1 VENITHSLVGAAIAE
16 LALPRNATPTQRR
29 VFFTVG
35 IIAANLPDADLLYTH
50 IMPSPLGYLL
60 HHRGYTHTLGGLV
73 ILAALIGVVMLA
85 PRLRATIAGVSG
97 RFWALVAA
105 ALLSHVVLDS
115 WNSYGVHP
123 FWPINSSWYY
133 GDAIAIYEPWLWVFL
148 GLAVGANTRNARA
161 RSMLL
166 GLPVVLVLAAAL
178 LHLIQW
184 PAVVALLV
192 ASALIAFVGRN
203 WTARARSVG
212 ALAATTAFVVAS
224 YMLSHAAYASAAE
237 SLGPDGRAALVD
249 MALSP
254 RPAQPLC
261 WSTLTVE
268 KHEVSH
274 EYSLR
279 RGYVNLAPSA
289 FAWLGCG
296 VPRGAGWTGGQR
308 QILPQLRD
316 LVANDCYVRAWM
328 QFARAPAI
336 NDSVMVDARFGSPRG
351 GGFTEIFTQ
360 PEGRACPAH
369 MTHWEMP
376 RADLLRER

>member
-1 VENITHSLVGAAIAE
+1 MENITHSLVGATIAE
-16 LALPRNATPTQRR
+16 LALPRNATPAQRR
-29 VFFTVG
+29 TFFTVG
-35 IIAANLPDADLLYTH
+35 IIAANLPDADLLYTR

-73 ILAALIGVVMLA
+73 ILAALIGAVMLT
-85 PRLRATIAGVSG
+85 PRLRATIAGANG

-166 GLPVVLVLAAAL
+166 GLPVVLLLAGGL

-192 ASALIAFVGRN
+192 ASSFIALVGRN
-203 WTARARSVG
+203 WTPRLRSLG
-212 ALAATTAFVVAS
+212 AVAATTAFVTAS

-254 RPAQPLC
+254 RAAQPLC

-268 KHEVSH
+268 KHEA
-274 EYSLR
+274 SL
-279 RGYVNLAPSA
+279 GYLPVELRELAPSA
-289 FAWLGCG
+289 FVLARLRRAAGRG
-296 VPRGAGWTGGQR
+296 VDRR
-308 QILPQLRD
+308 
-316 LVANDCYVRAWM
+316 
-328 QFARAPAI
+328 PATDI
-336 NDSVMVDARFGSPRG
+336 AAA
-351 GGFTEIFTQ
+351 T
-360 PEGRACPAH
+360 
-369 MTHWEMP
+369 
-376 RADLLRER
+376 